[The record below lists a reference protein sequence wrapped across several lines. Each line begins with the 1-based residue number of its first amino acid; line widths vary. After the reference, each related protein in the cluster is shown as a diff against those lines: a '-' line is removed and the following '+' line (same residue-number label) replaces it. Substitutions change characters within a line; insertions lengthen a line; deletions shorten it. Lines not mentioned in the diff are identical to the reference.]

1 MKKLLRTSQGLGV
14 ELVVITGCFLF
25 GYLMI
30 INAYAIG
37 KFAEAGYPYYSPAH
51 HVWFIWTLLGRVS
64 LGLVAMLIGSVVFVV
79 PVVSLLGVI
88 SKTFR
93 YTWSHNLPK

>member
-1 MKKLLRTSQGLGV
+1 MKKLLRNTKGSVV
-14 ELVVITGCFLF
+14 ELAVITGCFLL
-25 GYLMI
+25 GYLLA

-37 KFAEAGYPYYSPAH
+37 KFAEAGYPHYSPAH

-64 LGLVAMLIGSVVFVV
+64 LGLIAMLIGSVVFVV

-88 SKTFR
+88 GKTFR
-93 YTWSHNLPK
+93 YTWPHNLPK